1 MRRLLIPL
9 VLLALLAAA
18 CGSDDTESTADE
30 TAEESTTDEATTD
43 EADADEATTDEADAA
58 TDEAADGE
66 FDGELVIGAIP
77 DQDPEI
83 LARNYD
89 LVAGYLSEELGVDV
103 RFEPVTEYEAAVTAF
118 RVGDLDLAWF
128 GGLTGVQARL
138 QVDGANA
145 IAQRDIDEQFTSVF
159 IAGTD
164 TGIEPFDAVDGLSAV
179 AGRTLTFGSES
190 STSGRLMPQSFLTQ
204 AGVSLDDLEGEPG
217 FSGSHDTTIDLVESG
232 TFEVGALNSQ
242 VWDARVEA
250 GEIDLDRVQV
260 IFTTPTYYD
269 YHWVARPELGDGLQ
283 AQIVEA
289 LMGLDPS
296 DPDEATILEFFGAES
311 FIETSN
317 ENYADI
323 ESVGREI
330 GSIDE

>member
-1 MRRLLIPL
+1 
-9 VLLALLAAA
+9 
-18 CGSDDTESTADE
+18 
-30 TAEESTTDEATTD
+30 
-43 EADADEATTDEADAA
+43 
-58 TDEAADGE
+58 
-66 FDGELVIGAIP
+66 VIGAIP

-83 LARNYD
+83 LARNYEI
-89 LVAGYLSEELGVDV
+89 VADYLSGELGVDV

-118 RVGDLDLAWF
+118 RVGDIDLAWF

-164 TGIEPFDAVDGLSAV
+164 TGIAPIDSTADLSAI
-179 AGRTLTFGSES
+179 AGRTLTFGSTS
-190 STSGRLMPQSFLTQ
+190 STSGRLMPQSFLTE
-204 AGVSLDDLEGEPG
+204 AGVSLDDLNGEPG
-217 FSGSHDTTIDLVESG
+217 FSGSHDATIELVESG

-242 VWDARVEA
+242 VWRARLEEGTV
-250 GEIDLDRVQV
+250 DLDRVQL
-260 IFTTPTYYD
+260 IFETPTYYD

-283 AQIVEA
+283 QQIVDA
-289 LMGLDPS
+289 LMELDPS
-296 DPDEATILEFFGAES
+296 NADEQAILDFFGAES

-317 ENYADI
+317 DNYASI

-330 GSIDE
+330 GSIDG

>member
-1 MRRLLIPL
+1 VFKPKSG
-9 VLLALLAAA
+9 LALILAIVALIAAA
-18 CGSDDTESTADE
+18 CGADSANSDSAG
-30 TAEESTTDEATTD
+30 TD
-43 EADADEATTDEADAA
+43 
-58 TDEAADGE
+58 
-66 FDGELVIGAIP
+66 DGELVIGAIP

-83 LARNYD
+83 LARNYT
-89 LVAGYLSEELGVDV
+89 LVADYLSEELDVDV
-103 RFEPVTEYEAAVTAF
+103 RFEPVTEYDAAVTAF
-118 RVGDLDLAWF
+118 RVGDIDLAWF

-164 TGIEPFDAVDGLSAV
+164 TGVEPIDDTAGLSTV
-179 AGRTLTFGSES
+179 AGRTLTFGSTS
-190 STSGRLMPQSFLTQ
+190 STSGRLMPQSFLSE
-204 AGVSLDDLEGEPG
+204 AGVSLDDLDGEPG
-217 FSGSHDTTIDLVESG
+217 FSGSHDATIELVEAG

-242 VWDARVEA
+242 VWRARL
-250 GEIDLDRVQV
+250 GEGTVDLDRVQL
-260 IFTTPTYYD
+260 IFETPTYYD

-283 AQIVEA
+283 QQIVDA
-289 LMGLDPS
+289 LKGLDPT
-296 DPDEATILEFFGAES
+296 DPEEGDILDFFGAES

-317 ENYADI
+317 ANYASI